1 MKLCFSDINM
11 NKTMSGIGAIAM
23 LAAVLIA
30 SSSVGSSD
38 VLAKKKY
45 GDSNAQSAAVNNE
58 CIPVTDIRHAGTAGF
73 PQADIFANTVANCI
87 GSNVQNQDSDGAAIA
102 LNPSTSNSNDQSAA
116 NDQSQQDGQNG
127 PPGTPI
133 PTE

>member
-30 SSSVGSSD
+30 SSSMGSSD

-58 CIPVTDIRHAGTAGF
+58 CVPVTDIRHAGTAGF
-73 PQADIFANTVANCI
+73 PQADILTDTVANCI
-87 GSNVQNQDSDGAAIA
+87 GSNIQNQDSDGAAIA
-102 LNPSTSNSNDQSAA
+102 SIPSGANDNDQY
-116 NDQSQQDGQNG
+116 Q
-127 PPGTPI
+127 
-133 PTE
+133 